1 MELLIS
7 VGLAIIGLIIVFKIF
22 GLAVSIV
29 WSLLVGLVIGGVASV
44 FVKTKSAPSKPA
56 MALYGVAGSLAGKT
70 IGGLFGLG
78 TLVTLGLSVAAAALL
93 ISVLSA
99 R

>member
-1 MELLIS
+1 M
-7 VGLAIIGLIIVFKIF
+7 
-22 GLAVSIV
+22 
-29 WSLLVGLVIGGVASV
+29 
-44 FVKTKSAPSKPA
+44 
-56 MALYGVAGSLAGKT
+56 
-70 IGGLFGLG
+70 FGLG